1 MAEPTERSWRGFSAS
16 EFLAIGRLLARILP
30 GIAAWAH
37 DRLPRRARRRADTGD
52 LVQEA
57 ALGAIQN
64 LGRDDLRSP
73 RAVEAYIRQ
82 SIRNR
87 IVDEI
92 RRSGKVE
99 VASAGTGELARDS
112 GPSPLEGVLDTED
125 RRRFRA
131 ALARLDED
139 ERILV
144 VGRVDLELSY
154 RDLADATGRPTADAA
169 RAATRRA
176 VLKLARHVGERPLR
190 SGQGRRDDGR
200 DDEAVKA

>member
-1 MAEPTERSWRGFSAS
+1 MTDPTDRSWRGFSAS

-30 GIAAWAH
+30 GIASWAH
-37 DRLPRRARRRADTGD
+37 HRLPRRARRRADTGD

-57 ALGAIQN
+57 ALGAVQN
-64 LGRDDLRSP
+64 LSPDDLRSP
-73 RAVEAYIRQ
+73 AAVESYIRQ

-99 VASAGTGELARDS
+99 VAGGGSSELARDS
-112 GPSPLEGVLDTED
+112 GPSPLDGVLETED

-131 ALARLDED
+131 ALARLEED
-139 ERILV
+139 EQLLV

-154 RDLADATGRPTADAA
+154 RDLASATGRPTADAA

-176 VLKLARHVGERPLR
+176 VLKIAREVGRLHSAET
-190 SGQGRRDDGR
+190 
-200 DDEAVKA
+200 

>member
-1 MAEPTERSWRGFSAS
+1 MDDGRKESWRGLSAP
-16 EFLAIGRLLARILP
+16 EFRAMGVLLARILP
-30 GIAAWAH
+30 GISSWAH
-37 DRLPRRARRRADTGD
+37 ARLPRRARRRADTGD

-57 ALGAIQN
+57 ALGAVQN
-64 LGRDDLRSP
+64 LSPEDLRSP
-73 RAVEAYIRQ
+73 DAVEGYIRK

-99 VASAGTGELARDS
+99 VAGGGSSELARDA
-112 GPSPLEGVLDTED
+112 GPSPLDGVLDTED

-131 ALARLDED
+131 ALARLEED
-139 ERILV
+139 EQLLV

-154 RDLADATGRPTADAA
+154 RDLASATGRPTADAA

-176 VLKLARHVGERPLR
+176 VLKIAREVGRLNAAE
-190 SGQGRRDDGR
+190 S
-200 DDEAVKA
+200 

>member
-1 MAEPTERSWRGFSAS
+1 MSMKDEPEKSWRGMSPAD
-16 EFLAIGRLLARILP
+16 FLAIGKLLARILP
-30 GIAAWAH
+30 GIASWAH

-57 ALGAIQN
+57 ALGAVQN
-64 LGRDDLRSP
+64 LSPEDLRTP
-73 RAVEAYIRQ
+73 AAVDSYIRQ

-87 IVDEI
+87 IIDEI

-99 VASAGTGELARDS
+99 VAGGGSNELARDS
-112 GPSPLEGVLDTED
+112 GPTPLDSVLETED

-131 ALARLDED
+131 ALARLEED
-139 ERILV
+139 EQILV

-154 RDLADATGRPTADAA
+154 RELADATGRPSADAA

-176 VLKLARHVGERPLR
+176 VLKLARNVNGETPPA
-190 SGQGRRDDGR
+190 SGSGGL
-200 DDEAVKA
+200 

>member
-1 MAEPTERSWRGFSAS
+1 VTEQPAKHRRGSSTPALPGI
-16 EFLAIGRLLARILP
+16 EKLLARILP
-30 GIAAWAH
+30 GIASWAH
-37 DRLPRRARRRADTGD
+37 DRLPRRARRRADTAD
-52 LVQEA
+52 LVQDA

-64 LGRDDLRSP
+64 LSPEDLGRP
-73 RAVEAYIRQ
+73 GAIAGYIRQ

-87 IVDEI
+87 IIDEI

-99 VASAGTGELARDS
+99 VACGGTTELARDS
-112 GPSPLEGVLDTED
+112 GPSPLDGVLETED

-139 ERILV
+139 EQILV

-154 RDLADATGRPTADAA
+154 QELADATGRPTADAA

-176 VLKLARHVGERPLR
+176 VLKIARDVGNGTTP
-190 SGQGRRDDGR
+190 GHGGPG
-200 DDEAVKA
+200 